1 MPGIRGRFAALI
13 TAQPTDLGRAALEIA
28 RIAQPDLDPEP
39 SLRRLDALAA
49 GLAPR
54 LPSDPPPDDAARLL
68 AHYLFD
74 ECGFRGNRDDYYDPR
89 NSFLN
94 EVLERRAGIPI
105 SLSVL
110 AIEVA
115 RRLRIPLEGVG
126 FPGHFL
132 VRVVGPR
139 GVLLLDPFHGGT
151 PVSNDEL
158 LGRLRNL
165 ADTSRGPQ
173 FAEVPPRF
181 LEPTGTSGILGRML
195 RNLLR
200 IYLERRELERA
211 LAAVDL
217 LLVITPRSAED
228 LRTRATLYERLECF
242 AAAAADLRSYLD
254 VAPGADDATEIRSKL
269 GQLDSDAPTLH

>member
-1 MPGIRGRFAALI
+1 MPGIRERFAALI

-39 SLRRLDALAA
+39 SLRTLDALAA

-94 EVLERRAGIPI
+94 QVLERRAGIPI

-115 RRLRIPLEGVG
+115 RRLRSPREGGGARRQCSVG
-126 FPGHFL
+126 ASQSSCLSF
-132 VRVVGPR
+132 VRI
-139 GVLLLDPFHGGT
+139 
-151 PVSNDEL
+151 S
-158 LGRLRNL
+158 
-165 ADTSRGPQ
+165 
-173 FAEVPPRF
+173 
-181 LEPTGTSGILGRML
+181 
-195 RNLLR
+195 
-200 IYLERRELERA
+200 
-211 LAAVDL
+211 AA
-217 LLVITPRSAED
+217 S
-228 LRTRATLYERLECF
+228 
-242 AAAAADLRSYLD
+242 S
-254 VAPGADDATEIRSKL
+254 APGATSR
-269 GQLDSDAPTLH
+269 